1 MQGPVFNK
9 LYIHFKYQENNLVKF
24 LKIFFWGTNS
34 PSYVWLEISGGQ
46 KKFQFQD
53 WLTAKVREPILRV
66 KKLTSL
72 NWRERCLGCQKCHSP
87 KKERV
92 RLLPH
97 VRSYF
102 YCYICHGFLWCKSFI
117 GVFLR
122 RGKKMSRQI
131 SLLLMGSSYSLSLSL
146 SLQLCFLFSVRILGS
161 NFSLDIIQLST
172 FLTYVASVT
181 LLTN

>member
-92 RLLPH
+92 HLLPH
-97 VRSYF
+97 ARSYF

-122 RGKKMSRQI
+122 RGKKCQDK
-131 SLLLMGSSYSLSLSL
+131 SLFFLWGLLTLSLCLSILVFVLGQNSWLELFLGHYTALNLSHLCSL
-146 SLQLCFLFSVRILGS
+146 C
-161 NFSLDIIQLST
+161 NF
-172 FLTYVASVT
+172 A
-181 LLTN
+181 N